1 MLQHLHV
8 RVSFTL
14 MSNCRAQKTSL
25 WAWALGSVCTI
36 VSECYELSQLSK
48 PPSTKEGQEA
58 WEIKRMK
65 AQAEMNS
72 RMIVLIHALFQ
83 VSAALTWCLSCSVC
97 IHRDE
102 QSFLTVSC
110 LVCPCA
116 GLPSTL
122 IDASNTLR

>member
-1 MLQHLHV
+1 
-8 RVSFTL
+8 

-83 VSAALTWCLSCSVC
+83 VSAASTCKVSSCSVC

-102 QSFLTVSC
+102 HSFLTVLSFLTLC
-110 LVCPCA
+110 LPAVK
-116 GLPSTL
+116 
-122 IDASNTLR
+122 IDRCC